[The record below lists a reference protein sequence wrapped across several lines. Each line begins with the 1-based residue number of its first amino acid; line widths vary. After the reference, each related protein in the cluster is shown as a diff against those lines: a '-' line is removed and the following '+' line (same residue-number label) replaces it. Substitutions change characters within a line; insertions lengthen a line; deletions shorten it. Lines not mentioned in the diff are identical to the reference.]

1 MTEGSRNTNKGDLA
15 LEVKGRNAVLDAR
28 QFKLSYDPAKNKT
41 SPLLNKF
48 MLALIL
54 GKRSTQIAAGAPPM
68 IVVPEGVT
76 DVKEIAK
83 LELKAK
89 KTPYIV
95 EVDTGNGH
103 LEYWRI
109 RDMIVNIE

>member
-1 MTEGSRNTNKGDLA
+1 MSVEKDNKGGLDVLT
-15 LEVKGRNAVLDAR
+15 VNGRNAVLDYR
-28 QFKLSYDPAKNKT
+28 QFHLSYDPLKNKT

-54 GKRSTQIAAGAPPM
+54 GKRATQIAAGAPAM
-68 IVVPEGVT
+68 IIVPDGIT

-95 EVDTGNGH
+95 EVDVGNGH

-109 RDMIVNIE
+109 RDMVVNID

>member
-1 MTEGSRNTNKGDLA
+1 MSDSDKRVAKDGVT
-15 LEVKGRNAVLDAR
+15 LEVKGRNAVLDSR

-54 GKRSTQIAAGAPPM
+54 GKRATQIGAGAPPM

-95 EVDTGNGH
+95 EVDTGNGN